1 MRIFAA
7 LLVVASLTC
16 TEAAYLPTK
25 DRYIRDVLPPNHTLS
40 TISWTLPI
48 IEGGE
53 EYTFNGTIEE
63 VYAQVNDQR
72 AKLGFGPLDDPLN
85 DSTHTKEMEVGDIL
99 QGRSLNHTECRIGL
113 LGAASSEKVLNGI
126 KYINKLRTKCSN
138 GPGPGNCGRI
148 SCSWN
153 SAIYWCNDKPVA
165 SELYDCSSFA
175 KYAQAIYDE
184 CSYQVGLSLDL
195 VWGQAWDTD
204 NFRVIIGLD
213 HC

>member
-7 LLVVASLTC
+7 LLTVASLRC
-16 TEAAYLPTK
+16 TQGASLPPEALSV
-25 DRYIRDVLPPNHTLS
+25 RNGLPPNHTLS

-48 IEGGE
+48 VEGGE

-63 VYAQVNDQR
+63 VFAQVNDER
-72 AKLGFGPLDDPLN
+72 AKQGLGPLDDPLSN
-85 DSTHTKEMEVGDIL
+85 STHIEEMGVGNLIQD
-99 QGRSLNHTECRIGL
+99 RSLTRTECKVGL
-113 LGAASSEKVLNGI
+113 LGAAASEKIQSGI
-126 KYINKLRTKCSN
+126 KYLGKLKTKCRN
-138 GPGPGNCGRI
+138 GAGPGNCGRI

-153 SAIYWCNDKPVA
+153 SAIYWCNDKSVD
-165 SELYDCSSFA
+165 SENYDCSSFA
-175 KYAQAIYDE
+175 PYAQAIFDE
-184 CSYQVGLSLDL
+184 CSYRVGLDLDL